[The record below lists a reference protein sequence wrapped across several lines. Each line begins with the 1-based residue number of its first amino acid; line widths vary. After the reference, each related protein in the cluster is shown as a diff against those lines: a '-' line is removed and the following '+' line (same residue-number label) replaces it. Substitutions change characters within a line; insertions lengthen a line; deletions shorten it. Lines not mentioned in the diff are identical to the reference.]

1 MTELEYI
8 RATNLA
14 KIRATKQ
21 VLRDY
26 HAENDVQEKE
36 IADVWAVLDKIEQ
49 RLNKQV
55 TTRG

>member
-26 HAENDVQEKE
+26 HPENSAQEKE
-36 IADVWAVLDKIEQ
+36 VAEAWKVLFKIEE
-49 RLNKQV
+49 RLAGLV
-55 TTRG
+55 ATTQ

>member
-1 MTELEYI
+1 MTELEYV

-26 HAENDVQEKE
+26 HPENDAQKE
-36 IADVWAVLDKIEQ
+36 EVAEVWKIFDKIEE
-49 RLNKQV
+49 RLTKLV
-55 TTRG
+55 KTKG